1 MNNLMEQKILDILRK
16 LFESD
21 SIDTSCSP
29 IDTSCSQT
37 TCSKWD
43 SMNHLNLILDLEDA
57 FGVSFEPEE
66 IWEIK
71 SYDDI
76 VRLLTKKGIP
86 SA

>member
-21 SIDTSCSP
+21 SIDTSCS
-29 IDTSCSQT
+29 QE
-37 TCSKWD
+37 TCPRWD
-43 SMNHLNLILDLEDA
+43 SMNHLNLVLELEDA

-66 IWEIK
+66 IWEMK

-76 VRLLTKKGIP
+76 VRLLVKKGIP

>member
-21 SIDTSCSP
+21 S

-57 FGVSFEPEE
+57 FGVTFEPEE
-66 IWEIK
+66 I
-71 SYDDI
+71 
-76 VRLLTKKGIP
+76 
-86 SA
+86 

>member
-1 MNNLMEQKILDILRK
+1 MEQTILDILRR

-21 SIDTSCSP
+21 T

-37 TCSKWD
+37 TCPKWD
-43 SMNHLNLILDLEDA
+43 SMNHLNLA
-57 FGVSFEPEE
+57 FGAAFEPEE
-66 IWEIK
+66 IWEMK

-76 VRLLTKKGIP
+76 VRVLVKKGIP

>member
-1 MNNLMEQKILDILRK
+1 MEQTILDILRR

-21 SIDTSCSP
+21 T

-37 TCSKWD
+37 TCPKWD
-43 SMNHLNLILDLEDA
+43 SMSHLNLILDLEDA

-66 IWEIK
+66 IWEMK

-76 VRLLTKKGIP
+76 VRVLVKKGIP

>member
-1 MNNLMEQKILDILRK
+1 MEQTILAILRK
-16 LFESD
+16 LFGSD
-21 SIDTSCSP
+21 S

-43 SMNHLNLILDLEDA
+43 SMNHLNLVLELEDA
-57 FGVSFEPEE
+57 FQISLEPEE

-76 VRLLTKKGIP
+76 VRVLVKKGIP

>member
-1 MNNLMEQKILDILRK
+1 MEQTVLDILRR

-21 SIDTSCSP
+21 S

-43 SMNHLNLILDLEDA
+43 SMNHLNLVLDLEDA
-57 FGVSFEPEE
+57 FRVSFEPEE

-76 VRLLTKKGIP
+76 VRILVKKGIP
-86 SA
+86 KS

>member
-1 MNNLMEQKILDILRK
+1 MEQKILDILRK

-21 SIDTSCSP
+21 SIDTSCSQ
-29 IDTSCSQT
+29 DMCAR
-37 TCSKWD
+37 WD
-43 SMNHLNLILDLEDA
+43 SMNHLNLVLELEDA
-57 FGVSFEPEE
+57 FDVSFEPEE
-66 IWEIK
+66 IWEMK